1 MKKFEDWTWKDIRN
15 GLASLAIA
23 LGMVYAPYA
32 FMWTDLKGDIREL
45 RHDTRELRRDTKE
58 IAAGLARLEAHFSIT
73 TSQPEDITPLD
84 ADSMLASR
92 AGATPAAVSALDAEP
107 TPLSARLSRRFVL
120 SGARLLC
127 DILPVVPGGAFLKAG
142 YARSCQA
149 CAIGANA

>member
-23 LGMVYAPYA
+23 LGMIYAPYA

-45 RHDTRELRRDTKE
+45 RQDTKE

-73 TSQPEDITPLD
+73 SPQPEDIAPLD
-84 ADSMLASR
+84 ADSMLAFR
-92 AGATPAAVSALDAEP
+92 AGATPVAVSVLDAEP
-107 TPLSARLSRRFVL
+107 MPRSARLSRRFAL
-120 SGARLLC
+120 AGARLLC
-127 DILPVVPGGAFLKAG
+127 DILPVVPGSAFLQAG

-149 CAIGANA
+149 CAIGASG

>member
-23 LGMVYAPYA
+23 LGMIYAPYA

-45 RHDTRELRRDTKE
+45 RQDTKE

-92 AGATPAAVSALDAEP
+92 AGVEPAAVSALDAEP
-107 TPLSARLSRRFVL
+107 TPLSGRLSRRFAL
-120 SGARLLC
+120 AGARLLC
-127 DILPVVPGGAFLKAG
+127 DMLPVVPGGAFLKAG
-142 YARSCQA
+142 YARSCQS
-149 CAIGANA
+149 CAIGASA

>member
-1 MKKFEDWTWKDIRN
+1 MKKFEDWTGKDIRN

-23 LGMVYAPYA
+23 LGMIYAPYA

-45 RHDTRELRRDTKE
+45 RQDTKE

-73 TSQPEDITPLD
+73 TSQPEDIAPLD

-92 AGATPAAVSALDAEP
+92 AGTEPAAVSVLNAEP
-107 TPLSARLSRRFVL
+107 APLSGRLSRRFAL
-120 SGARLLC
+120 AGARLLC
-127 DILPVVPGGAFLKAG
+127 DILPAVPGGAFLQAG

>member
-45 RHDTRELRRDTKE
+45 RQDTRELRRDTKE

-73 TSQPEDITPLD
+73 TSQPEDIAPLD

-92 AGATPAAVSALDAEP
+92 AGVEPAAVSVLDAAS
-107 TPLSARLSRRFVL
+107 TPRPSSFSRRFAL
-120 SGARLLC
+120 AGARLLC
-127 DILPVVPGGAFLKAG
+127 DILPAVPGGAFLKAG